1 MFKGYFVEFC
11 LLRTGVF
18 TDKKTKR
25 LSTWKDNGSASEMA

>member
-11 LLRTGVF
+11 PLRTGVF

-25 LSTWKDNGSASEMA
+25 LGTWKDNVSASEVA